1 MGNFVSVLSHC
12 WGRGFEVLM
21 GDQSHIHLDEQ
32 GGMAQVCM
40 CLCGI
45 SINAKRLAVSVSF
58 AWGLFSYSQ
67 QGEVSRDPS
76 SGAICTHELRLL

>member
-32 GGMAQVCM
+32 GGMAQVCGM
-40 CLCGI
+40 LIKKVVNC
-45 SINAKRLAVSVSF
+45 
-58 AWGLFSYSQ
+58 
-67 QGEVSRDPS
+67 DPS
-76 SGAICTHELRLL
+76 SAAYELCPTYTSDLKVATQASFGIFD

>member
-32 GGMAQVCM
+32 GGMAQVCVYV
-40 CLCGI
+40 
-45 SINAKRLAVSVSF
+45 VSVSTQ
-58 AWGLFSYSQ
+58 S
-67 QGEVSRDPS
+67 VSPYQFRS
-76 SGAICTHELRLL
+76 HGAFLVTHNKEK